1 MGRVFFNTREHT
13 HEITASTTAYQCL
26 ASDSNKTFILNT
38 AAATVITLPAD
49 ADMEIGWNVKFVM
62 ALANN
67 NGVLIKCSDVT
78 DTTGQM
84 FTGGLNYQVVADA
97 TADVFQGYATAA
109 TDDSQLA
116 LDTNLANNMA
126 SVGSV
131 VNIMKTATNKFM
143 VSGHIASVDADGTGA
158 AIFSNI

>member
-1 MGRVFFNTREHT
+1 MGRVFFNTVEHT
-13 HEITASTTAYQCL
+13 HEITAATTAYQVL

-49 ADMEIGWNVKFVM
+49 ADMELGWNIKVVM
-62 ALANN
+62 ALACNA
-67 NGVLIKCSDVT
+67 GILIKCSDVT

-84 FTGGLNYQVVADA
+84 FTGGVNYQVIADA
-97 TADVFQGYATAA
+97 TADVFQGYAAA
-109 TDDSQLA
+109 AADDSQLA

-126 SVGSV
+126 TVGT
-131 VNIMKTATNKFM
+131 NLTIMKTATNKFM
-143 VSGHIASVDADGTGA
+143 VTGHVATADADGTGA

>member
-1 MGRVFFNTREHT
+1 MGRVFFNTLEHT
-13 HEITASTTAYQCL
+13 HEITAATTAYQCL

-49 ADMEIGWNVKFVM
+49 ADMELGWNVKIVQ
-62 ALANN
+62 ALANDD
-67 NGVLIKCSDVT
+67 GTLIKCSNVT
-78 DTTGQM
+78 DQM
-84 FTGGLNYQVVADA
+84 FTGGVNYQVIADA

-109 TDDSQLA
+109 TNDSQLA

-126 SVGSV
+126 TVGT
-131 VNIMKTATNKFM
+131 NLTIMKTATNRFM
-143 VSGHIASVDADGTGA
+143 VTGHVATVDADGTGA

>member
-1 MGRVFFNTREHT
+1 MGRVFFNTLEHT
-13 HEITASTTAYQCL
+13 HEITAATTAYQCI

-49 ADMEIGWNVKFVM
+49 ADMELGWNVKIVQ
-62 ALANN
+62 ALANDD
-67 NGVLIKCSDVT
+67 GTLIKCSNVT
-78 DTTGQM
+78 DQM
-84 FTGGLNYQVVADA
+84 FTGGVNYQVIADA

-109 TDDSQLA
+109 TNDSQLA

-126 SVGSV
+126 TVGT
-131 VNIMKTATNKFM
+131 NLTIMKTATNRFM
-143 VSGHIASVDADGTGA
+143 VTGHVATVDADGTGA

>member
-1 MGRVFFNTREHT
+1 MGRVFFNTLEHT
-13 HEITASTTAYQCL
+13 HEITATTTAYQCL

-49 ADMEIGWNVKFVM
+49 ADMELGWNIKIVQ
-62 ALANN
+62 ALANDA
-67 NGVLIKCSDVT
+67 GTLIKCSNVT
-78 DTTGQM
+78 DQM
-84 FTGGLNYQVVADA
+84 FTGGVNYQVIADA

-109 TDDSQLA
+109 TNDSQLA

-126 SVGSV
+126 TVGT
-131 VNIMKTATNKFM
+131 NLTIMKTATNRFM
-143 VSGHIASVDADGTGA
+143 VTGHVATVDADGTGA

>member
-1 MGRVFFNTREHT
+1 MGRVFFNTLEHT
-13 HEITASTTAYQCL
+13 HEITAATTAYQCL

-49 ADMEIGWNVKFVM
+49 ADMELGWNVKIVQ
-62 ALANN
+62 ALANDA
-67 NGVLIKCSDVT
+67 GTLIKCSNVT
-78 DTTGQM
+78 DQM
-84 FTGGLNYQVVADA
+84 FTGGVNYQVIADA

-109 TDDSQLA
+109 TNDSQLA

-126 SVGSV
+126 TVGT
-131 VNIMKTATNKFM
+131 NLTIMKTATNRFM
-143 VSGHIASVDADGTGA
+143 VTGHVATVDADGTGA

>member
-1 MGRVFFNTREHT
+1 MGRVFFNTLEHT
-13 HEITASTTAYQCL
+13 HEITAATTAYQCL

-49 ADMEIGWNVKFVM
+49 ADMELGWNIKIVQ
-62 ALANN
+62 ALANDA
-67 NGVLIKCSDVT
+67 GTLIKCSNVT
-78 DTTGQM
+78 DQM
-84 FTGGLNYQVVADA
+84 FTGGVNYQVIADA

-109 TDDSQLA
+109 TNDSQLA

-126 SVGSV
+126 TVGT
-131 VNIMKTATNKFM
+131 NITIMKTATNRFM
-143 VSGHIASVDADGTGA
+143 VTGHVATVDADGTGA

>member
-1 MGRVFFNTREHT
+1 MGRVFFNTLEHT

-49 ADMEIGWNVKFVM
+49 ADMELGWNIKIVQ
-62 ALANN
+62 ALANDA
-67 NGVLIKCSDVT
+67 GTLIKCSNVT
-78 DTTGQM
+78 DQM
-84 FTGGLNYQVVADA
+84 FTGGVNYQVIADA

-109 TDDSQLA
+109 TNDSQLA

-126 SVGSV
+126 TVGT
-131 VNIMKTATNKFM
+131 NFTIMKTATNRFM
-143 VSGHIASVDADGTGA
+143 VTGHVASVDADGTGA

>member
-1 MGRVFFNTREHT
+1 MGRVFFNTLEHT
-13 HEITASTTAYQCL
+13 HEITAATTAYQCL

-49 ADMEIGWNVKFVM
+49 ADMELGWNVKIVQ
-62 ALANN
+62 ALANDA
-67 NGVLIKCSDVT
+67 GTLIKCSNVT
-78 DTTGQM
+78 DQM
-84 FTGGLNYQVVADA
+84 FTGGVNYQVIADA

-109 TDDSQLA
+109 TNDSQLA

-126 SVGSV
+126 SVGT
-131 VNIMKTATNKFM
+131 NLTIMKTATNRFM
-143 VSGHIASVDADGTGA
+143 VTGHVATVDADGTGA